1 MKHKN
6 WSHKRQ
12 KMKEAIPNKQL
23 YSHDIKTGNFD
34 HVGVWISEPVK
45 SLFHSILRTTKV
57 IKYLEW
63 KKWVYNW

>member
-1 MKHKN
+1 
-6 WSHKRQ
+6 
-12 KMKEAIPNKQL
+12 MKEAIPNKQL

-57 IKYLEW
+57 IKYLE
-63 KKWVYNW
+63 